1 VEADE
6 TLLEVTEETSDA
18 AELPSDTVERP
29 SLSGR
34 RTAGGREMDRFRVK
48 AELEPVF
55 LVLSSEDVCL
65 ESDLF
70 LGGLPR
76 IVRAMAVSCWRCCS
90 YCDSGSKGRRVGGAA
105 CLVGFCDFLIFL
117 MRLLAVILLL
127 LRLRV
132 LLVVYSVGR
141 GVLIWYGR
149 VRG

>member
-1 VEADE
+1 MEADE
-6 TLLEVTEETSDA
+6 TLLEVTEETSEA

-48 AELEPVF
+48 AELVPVF
-55 LVLSSEDVCL
+55 LVLS
-65 ESDLF
+65 SDLF

-105 CLVGFCDFLIFL
+105 CLVGFCDFLIFQV
-117 MRLLAVILLL
+117 RLLAVILL
-127 LRLRV
+127 
-132 LLVVYSVGR
+132 YCC
-141 GVLIWYGR
+141 
-149 VRG
+149 